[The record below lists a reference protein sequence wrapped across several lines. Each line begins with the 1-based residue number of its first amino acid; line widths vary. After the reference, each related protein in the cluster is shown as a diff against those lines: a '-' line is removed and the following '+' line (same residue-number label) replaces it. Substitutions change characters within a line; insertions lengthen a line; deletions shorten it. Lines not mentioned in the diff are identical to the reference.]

1 MKKITCYLCG
11 NTHCSLV
18 HNNIRYNL
26 SPRPYQ
32 CDHCGFVFLF
42 PTMSSVEEKLFYE
55 KNYRFIYEN
64 QTAEDL
70 WKESLPEAKKRVT
83 RFSDLYTKNTRLL
96 EIGCASGFFLS
107 EVKDHVKTVTG
118 VELTKEYVNYAQK
131 KGFNVKESLDDIDDE
146 TFDLIFMFHVLEH
159 INDPINFLKNV
170 RKKLSHNGKLII
182 EVPNVEDILVSVYKI
197 KNHLNFYWE
206 IAHNYYFSRKTLGRV
221 LEQAS
226 YHYEIF
232 PLQRYDL
239 SNHMYWMLM
248 GRPGGQ
254 GYFKSIF
261 SQSLLDEYEKNLK
274 EKFICD
280 TIYAI
285 AEKN

>member
-197 KNHLNFYWE
+197 KNHLNFYW
-206 IAHNYYFSRKTLGRV
+206 
-221 LEQAS
+221 
-226 YHYEIF
+226 
-232 PLQRYDL
+232 
-239 SNHMYWMLM
+239 
-248 GRPGGQ
+248 
-254 GYFKSIF
+254 
-261 SQSLLDEYEKNLK
+261 
-274 EKFICD
+274 
-280 TIYAI
+280 
-285 AEKN
+285 